1 MYKVKV
7 DDGDGSER
15 GFVATLQTFMSN
27 SQIGIV
33 YTDSEGGFRFGNNE
47 DMLLYDQGRETITT
61 MYGDVECDFMVL
73 GHDGIRVTWWFS
85 NFQAFA
91 PKIVYED
98 GSMTATLEMIDDN
111 VSKMLL
117 K

>member
-1 MYKVKV
+1 MLFTKY
-7 DDGDGSER
+7 DFTYFYITNSL
-15 GFVATLQTFMSN
+15 VA
-27 SQIGIV
+27 
-33 YTDSEGGFRFGNNE
+33 YPK
-47 DMLLYDQGRETITT
+47 
-61 MYGDVECDFMVL
+61 CDFMVL

>member
-1 MYKVKV
+1 MLFTKY
-7 DDGDGSER
+7 D
-15 GFVATLQTFMSN
+15 FTYFYITN
-27 SQIGIV
+27 SLV
-33 YTDSEGGFRFGNNE
+33 SYPK
-47 DMLLYDQGRETITT
+47 
-61 MYGDVECDFMVL
+61 CDFMVL

>member
-1 MYKVKV
+1 MLFTKY
-7 DDGDGSER
+7 D
-15 GFVATLQTFMSN
+15 FTYFYITN
-27 SQIGIV
+27 SLV
-33 YTDSEGGFRFGNNE
+33 SYPK
-47 DMLLYDQGRETITT
+47 Y
-61 MYGDVECDFMVL
+61 DFMVL

-85 NFQAFA
+85 NFQAFS